1 MQETRVPSWSQEDPL
16 GEGNSNPLQNSF
28 REKSMFFTPTTS
40 WDSHLGLWGLQW
52 IQWWW
57 NISWGRPTEQSSLC
71 ALSVPSVLGS
81 VGTIS
86 YKLCRK
92 GSSPW
97 LVPGHKPL
105 PPAESLFPNEWMPV
119 ELLELPPSSKQRH
132 QDFPW
137 RLTSELPPPQL
148 GDPAHPQLMALRSQH
163 CPESSLQMEKPHP
176 PLDTRAYRFI
186 FSFRVTFTY
195 LT

>member
-1 MQETRVPSWSQEDPL
+1 M
-16 GEGNSNPLQNSF
+16 NSVVMKYLV
-28 REKSMFFTPTTS
+28 RTPHRAELTV
-40 WDSHLGLWGLQW
+40 G
-52 IQWWW
+52 
-57 NISWGRPTEQSSLC
+57 SL
-71 ALSVPSVLGS
+71 STLGS
-81 VGTIS
+81 GLGGNHLLQT
-86 YKLCRK
+86 LQE
-92 GSSPW
+92 GF
-97 LVPGHKPL
+97 KPL
-105 PPAESLFPNEWMPV
+105 DGSRTQASSHCRAPLSFNEWMPV

>member
-1 MQETRVPSWSQEDPL
+1 MVPGALTALVNSVVISHPL
-16 GEGNSNPLQNSF
+16 
-28 REKSMFFTPTTS
+28 R
-40 WDSHLGLWGLQW
+40 
-52 IQWWW
+52 
-57 NISWGRPTEQSSLC
+57 RPCRQRSLC
-71 ALSVPSVLGS
+71 ALPRPQLLGLS
-81 VGTIS
+81 GNFLLQT
-86 YKLCRK
+86 LQE
-92 GSSPW
+92 GF
-97 LVPGHKPL
+97 KPL
-105 PPAESLFPNEWMPV
+105 VGSRTQASSHCRVPLSFNEWMPV